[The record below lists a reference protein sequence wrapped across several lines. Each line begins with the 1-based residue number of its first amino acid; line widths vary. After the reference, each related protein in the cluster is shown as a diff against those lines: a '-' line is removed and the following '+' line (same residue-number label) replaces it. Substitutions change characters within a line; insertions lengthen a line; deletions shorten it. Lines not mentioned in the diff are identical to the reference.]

1 MIHDPKLARVPVIDM
16 PLNGYFP
23 GFVVARPGTKVRSAM
38 NLEDILDTVNSR
50 ETFLAFVRALAAD
63 KRDETNKERET
74 PSNPW
79 GPGANGWEHDSVEDY
94 LEAALTWGESTSAE
108 YNTRSLPEEPSW
120 KAFAEFLYCGKIYE

>member
-1 MIHDPKLARVPVIDM
+1 
-16 PLNGYFP
+16 
-23 GFVVARPGTKVRSAM
+23 M

-79 GPGANGWEHDSVEDY
+79 GPGAKTPRHNRLV
-94 LEAALTWGESTSAE
+94 LAL
-108 YNTRSLPEEPSW
+108 
-120 KAFAEFLYCGKIYE
+120 F